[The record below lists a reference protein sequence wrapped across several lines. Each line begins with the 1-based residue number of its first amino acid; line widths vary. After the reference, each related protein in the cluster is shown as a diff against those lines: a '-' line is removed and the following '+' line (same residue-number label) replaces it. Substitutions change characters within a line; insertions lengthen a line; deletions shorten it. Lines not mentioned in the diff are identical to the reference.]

1 MDSRVNISVIQK
13 NNTLRLTRC
22 TVCCTKYHCPLCPT
36 SLYKPRCR
44 AKVLQHMEVH
54 VKNAIQ
60 HEDFFITKCHQA
72 CRSGSSG
79 HFHCPICLR
88 TTIKRQDTLRHLQI
102 CRPPL
107 HDAQVDADADCK
119 EEGITS
125 QTEEC
130 KAGSVDLPHLSKD
143 KLPVSVHDSEM
154 QEPGDPAERP
164 QDTSP
169 KSVLLFSPSL
179 DNPPCRV
186 PRAKLPNVLCPHCN
200 AQFLRK
206 NLKKHLYRKHSDK
219 AVGDIAANSHADV
232 DERDNKDA
240 VKKSFLGPLLPLDLQ
255 NKTWGKG
262 HQIKCE
268 PSECDIAESGTAA
281 AGSLP
286 SHAWAYPALHISII
300 QKNNT
305 LRLTRCTVCCT
316 NYHCPLC
323 PTLLYKPRCRAKVL
337 QHMAVHVKNA
347 IQHEDFFITKC
358 HQACRSGSSG
368 HFHCPICLRTTIK
381 RQDTLRHLQI
391 CRPPLHDAQVDA
403 DADCKEEG
411 ITSQTEECKAGSVD
425 LPHLSKDKLPVSV
438 HDSEMQEP
446 GDPAE
451 RPQDPS
457 LESVL
462 LFSPSLDNPPC
473 RVPRAKLPNVLC
485 PHCNAQFL
493 RKNLKKHLYR
503 KHSDKAVGDI
513 AANSHADVDER
524 DNKDAVKKSFL
535 GPLLP
540 LDLQNKT
547 WGKGHQI
554 KREPSECD
562 IAESG
567 TAAAGSLPFHAW
579 QYPLVH
585 DSEVQGPGDPAE
597 RPQDPSPESILDD
610 PPCRVPRAKLPNVL
624 CPHCNAQLLRKNL
637 KMHIYRK
644 HERNKKDA
652 LCIDERNGDVQKK
665 T

>member
-1 MDSRVNISVIQK
+1 MDSRVHISVIQK

-119 EEGITS
+119 EEGVTS
-125 QTEEC
+125 QTEEG

-143 KLPVSVHDSEM
+143 RLPASVHDSEM
-154 QEPGDPAERP
+154 QGPGDPAERP
-164 QDTSP
+164 QDPSP
-169 KSVLLFSPSL
+169 QSVLLFSPRL
-179 DNPPCRV
+179 DHPPCRV
-186 PRAKLPNVLCPHCN
+186 PREKLPNVLCPHCN
-200 AQFLRK
+200 VQFLRK
-206 NLKKHLYRKHSDK
+206 NLKKHLYRKHADK

-232 DERDNKDA
+232 DERDNKGA

-268 PSECDIAESGTAA
+268 P
-281 AGSLP
+281 
-286 SHAWAYPALHISII
+286 
-300 QKNNT
+300 N
-305 LRLTRCTVCCT
+305 
-316 NYHCPLC
+316 
-323 PTLLYKPRCRAKVL
+323 
-337 QHMAVHVKNA
+337 
-347 IQHEDFFITKC
+347 FFITKC
-358 HQACRSGSSG
+358 HQDCRSGSSG

-411 ITSQTEECKAGSVD
+411 VTSQTEEGKAGSVD
-425 LPHLSKDKLPVSV
+425 LPHLSKDRLPASV
-438 HDSEMQEP
+438 HDSEMQGP

-457 LESVL
+457 PQSVL
-462 LFSPSLDNPPC
+462 LFSPRLDHPPC
-473 RVPRAKLPNVLC
+473 RVPREKLPNVLC
-485 PHCNAQFL
+485 PHCNVQFL

-503 KHSDKAVGDI
+503 KHADKAVGDI

-524 DNKDAVKKSFL
+524 DNKGAVKKYMKVKCKDREIQQRD
-535 GPLLP
+535 PKTHR
-540 LDLQNKT
+540 QNPCWT
-547 WGKGHQI
+547 
-554 KREPSECD
+554 
-562 IAESG
+562 
-567 TAAAGSLPFHAW
+567 TL
-579 QYPLVH
+579 
-585 DSEVQGPGDPAE
+585 PAE
-597 RPQDPSPESILDD
+597 CPVQS
-610 PPCRVPRAKLPNVL
+610 CQMYFVL
-624 CPHCNAQLLRKNL
+624 TAMRSS
-637 KMHIYRK
+637 
-644 HERNKKDA
+644 
-652 LCIDERNGDVQKK
+652 
-665 T
+665 